1 MGIIGDI
8 RENLHELTVVIRNA
22 FVEELSSL
30 QGSTSSNVEVQ
41 KVKSAFD
48 TALTVC
54 QRHTAQGDEDY
65 RLWFK
70 VLDSCMQPL
79 QSFKHKELE
88 LKTSQSVG
96 LSEDGNLLQRVQTL
110 LQVLQGFTE
119 RVLQSMAS
127 YVPLPDILK
136 CIVEEHGNAELGDF
150 KGTLMG
156 MLWRTP
162 KSSTSSRLRSGS
174 SCPICPTS
182 SRGSTE
188 PCLRPSPRARCRSIT
203 TRKKTPEASPAAT
216 GCVNY
221 DSVVHFFISLP

>member
-1 MGIIGDI
+1 
-8 RENLHELTVVIRNA
+8 
-22 FVEELSSL
+22 
-30 QGSTSSNVEVQ
+30 
-41 KVKSAFD
+41 
-48 TALTVC
+48 
-54 QRHTAQGDEDY
+54 
-65 RLWFK
+65 
-70 VLDSCMQPL
+70 MQPL

-156 MLWRTP
+156 MLVAYSQELNILQIAKRIFVSDMSHQQQRKYRTLSKAFP
-162 KSSTSSRLRSGS
+162 SSTVQ
-174 SCPICPTS
+174 INHNQ
-182 SRGSTE
+182 E
-188 PCLRPSPRARCRSIT
+188 
-203 TRKKTPEASPAAT
+203 E
-216 GCVNY
+216 
-221 DSVVHFFISLP
+221 DS